1 MKEPGSVSPQL
12 SGPAAA
18 AILLGAVALDLAFG
32 EPPTAVHPVVWMG
45 RLGRGLERWAPT
57 RGRVAQLIAGC
68 LIVAGVALP
77 FALLAALVMTVAG
90 RSWVIEVLA
99 GALILKSTFAW
110 RALGAAGLRMSERLT
125 AGDISGARFQ
135 LRSLCS
141 RDPANLDASALAAA
155 TVESLAE
162 NASDSFVAPVFYY
175 LLLGVPGAVLY
186 RAVNTLDAMI
196 GYRGR
201 YEYLGKAAARLDDV
215 LNFVP
220 ARITAGLL
228 LAAGVLAKADVR
240 HGWRILLRDGGRTA
254 SPNAGRPM
262 AAMAGLLRVEL
273 AKADHYRL
281 GDADRPMTAGTI
293 HRAWRLT
300 SIAAA
305 LTTLMALFILLLLLL
320 ARHGIP
326 S

>member
-1 MKEPGSVSPQL
+1 VSA
-12 SGPAAA
+12 PASAA
-18 AILLGAVALDLAFG
+18 MLVGAVALDLAFG
-32 EPPTAVHPVVWMG
+32 EPPAAVHPVVWMG
-45 RLGRGLERWAPT
+45 RLGRGLERLSPA
-57 RGRVAQLIAGC
+57 RGRVAQLVAGG

-77 FALLAALVMTVAG
+77 FSLLAALIMRLAG
-90 RSWVIEVLA
+90 QWSLLEVLT
-99 GALILKSTFAW
+99 GALILKPMFAW
-110 RALGAAGLRMSERLT
+110 RALGEAGLRMSELLQD
-125 AGDISGARFQ
+125 GDLAGARVQ

-141 RDPANLDASALAAA
+141 RDPADLDASALAAA
-155 TVESLAE
+155 TIESLAE
-162 NASDSFVAPVFYY
+162 NASDSFVAPVVYY

-201 YEYLGKAAARLDDV
+201 YECLGKAAARFDDF

-228 LAAGVLAKADVR
+228 LAAGALAKADVR
-240 HGWRILLRDGGRTA
+240 LGWRVLRRDGARTA

-281 GDADRPMTAGTI
+281 GDANRAVTADTI
-293 HRAWRLT
+293 RQAWRLT
-300 SIAAA
+300 SIAAV
-305 LTTLMALFILLLLLL
+305 LTTLLALLILL
-320 ARHGIP
+320 APHGLQSRP
-326 S
+326 